1 MPSLG
6 SAARLLLRGSPQAAG
21 PPQQPRPAPRA
32 ASRAGVRPSP
42 PAPGSAGHDAG
53 RHALSLALHA
63 GGCERLLLARPG
75 HGWRRAFVP
84 RARGLSEAQSPR
96 TGMLAG
102 GRRAAGGLGRAS
114 LRVLQLGTLGLAR
127 GPAPSPREACP
138 VPSLPPP
145 SWSPCPPFSV
155 TPAPLESA
163 WCGGSAP
170 ALTSQ
175 PASLPPSFRTHEKV
189 ELGLGGEGDK

>member
-102 GRRAAGGLGRAS
+102 GRRAAGGGRRA
-114 LRVLQLGTLGLAR
+114 GWGAR
-127 GPAPSPREACP
+127 AFGCCSWEPWDWHVAPPRPPARRALCPRCHLPAGPRARLFPSHQRR
-138 VPSLPPP
+138 SN
-145 SWSPCPPFSV
+145 
-155 TPAPLESA
+155 
-163 WCGGSAP
+163 
-170 ALTSQ
+170 
-175 PASLPPSFRTHEKV
+175 
-189 ELGLGGEGDK
+189 LGGVVGARLP